1 MQARILVVDDAP
13 AIVDALRLLLEG
25 AGYEVSITGEGA
37 EVMHLIQ
44 DWHPDLILLDVW
56 IPGING
62 QELCIQLKQQESL
75 KRIPLLLMS
84 AHHGLQ
90 KVSEQAGADGYLRK
104 PFTKNVLLSTI
115 ALALQQ
121 QTERDL

>member
-1 MQARILVVDDAP
+1 
-13 AIVDALRLLLEG
+13 
-25 AGYEVSITGEGA
+25 
-37 EVMHLIQ
+37 MHLMQ
-44 DWHPDLILLDVW
+44 DWHPDLVLLDVW
-56 IPGING
+56 IPGTAG
-62 QELCIQLKQQESL
+62 QELCRQLKQQEPL
-75 KRIPLLLMS
+75 KQIPLLLMS
-84 AHHGLQ
+84 AHHDLQ